1 MHAVARHSVTAAL
14 AVASLLGGAAVATAT
29 SATAA
34 EPRALATTA
43 PNDAPWVTGY
53 YAGWYWDQGYAPD
66 EIDMGDM
73 THFVFG
79 RVAPGG
85 GSLDG
90 EPGEIV
96 PGAGS
101 AHDPDASPYP
111 GTTVE
116 DAAVDFAHAAGTKA
130 LLMLGGDGFDG
141 RGFVASTDD
150 GIRATF
156 VENLVDY
163 LVEHDYD
170 GVDVDWENCI
180 GGEAWECGV
189 DISLEESVRRLT
201 ALLREIRA
209 EMATRPRY
217 ATTPG
222 IITYPGY
229 AVSINEL
236 DEDGHVDQWRVDV
249 ALLVDQYNLM
259 SYGIGTTWNGAN
271 WDSWF
276 SGALD
281 GETGTHPISIDSSID
296 AYVASGVPRER
307 LGMGIGFYGIYYG
320 PDITGPR
327 QNTDENDI
335 YETDD
340 NALAYERL
348 VAMGYLDHGER
359 HFDDEASSTYRLYP
373 GGYVPESDP
382 ARNPAG
388 MLSYEDE
395 QSIAAKGAY
404 TRAGNAGGTIIWTLN
419 YGALPDGTNPLLDA
433 VAESFLAVDPTA
445 PDAVVRVPDA
455 PASGWFGGPVT
466 IEFEGVDASGSGV
479 AQLEITIDGGEP
491 VVIDGAT
498 HELELSG
505 DGTHAVSLTVIDGT
519 GARTTTRAT
528 VRIDASAPVV
538 DIRSP
543 VASPDDASAAA
554 ALAAAALAPGEVT
567 QGATVLADFDCAD
580 PHSSITACTGSVADG
595 AALPTSELGE
605 RAFTVTATNGAGL
618 TTTHTVSYRVVAAP
632 SGAVPPPT
640 GLASTGAEPLSWLA
654 AACVLTT
661 MGLAAVAI
669 GGVRMRIRRRT

>member
-1 MHAVARHSVTAAL
+1 MSGRRGLVARSGRSTMHAVARRSVIAAL
-14 AVASLLGGAAVATAT
+14 VAVSLLSGAAAASASGSEPHPTAT
-29 SATAA
+29 GDPAGS
-34 EPRALATTA
+34 
-43 PNDAPWVTGY
+43 PWVTGY

-66 EIDMGDM
+66 LIDMSSM

-85 GSLDG
+85 GSLG
-90 EPGEIV
+90 GVPGEIV
-96 PGAGS
+96 HGALS
-101 AHDPDASPYP
+101 AQDPDASPYP

-116 DAAVDFAHAAGTKA
+116 DAAVGFAHDSGTKA
-130 LLMLGGDGFDG
+130 ILMLGGDGFDG

-163 LVEHDYD
+163 LVAHDYD

-189 DISLEESVRRLT
+189 DISQGEAVRRLT

-222 IITYPGY
+222 LVTYPGY
-229 AVSINEL
+229 AVSINDL
-236 DEDGHVDQWRVDV
+236 DEQGHVDAWRVEV
-249 ALLVDQYNLM
+249 ANLVDQYNLM
-259 SYGIGTTWNGAN
+259 TYGIGTTWNGAG

-307 LGMGIGFYGIYYG
+307 IGMGIGFYGIYYG

-335 YETDD
+335 YEVDD
-340 NALAYERL
+340 NALGYNEL
-348 VAMGYLDHGER
+348 VRMGYLAHGER
-359 HFDDEASSTYRLYP
+359 HFDEEASSTYRIYP
-373 GGYVPESDP
+373 GGYVPTVDP

-419 YGALPDGTNPLLDA
+419 YGALPDGSNPLLDA
-433 VAESFLAVDPTA
+433 VAAAFLAADPEDPA
-445 PDAVVRVPDA
+445 DPDAVVHVPDA
-455 PASGWFGGPVT
+455 PASGWFPGPVAV
-466 IEFEGVDASGSGV
+466 EFEGIDRSGSGIER
-479 AQLEITIDGGEP
+479 LEISIDDAAP
-491 VVIDGAT
+491 VVVEDST
-498 HELELSG
+498 HQLDVSG
-505 DGTHAVSLTVIDGT
+505 DGEHRIALTAVDAAGGT
-519 GARTTTRAT
+519 TTTRVT
-528 VRIDASAPVV
+528 LRIDASAPIVEV
-538 DIRSP
+538 RSP
-543 VASPDDASAAA
+543 AGAS
-554 ALAAAALAPGEVT
+554 LAPGEIA
-567 QGATVLADFDCAD
+567 QGSTVLADFDCVD
-580 PHSSITACTGSVADG
+580 PHSGVAACSGTVADG
-595 AALPTSELGE
+595 ARLATSELGE
-605 RAFTVTATNGAGL
+605 QLFTVTATNGAGL
-618 TTTHTVSYRVVAAP
+618 TSTRTISYRVVAAP
-632 SGAVPPPT
+632 SGGVIPAA
-640 GLASTGAEPLSWLA
+640 LASTGAAWLA
-654 AACVLTT
+654 PAA
-661 MGLAAVAI
+661 AALLLGAVGMALRA
-669 GGVRMRIRRRT
+669 GRRRRA

>member
-1 MHAVARHSVTAAL
+1 MHPIVRRALVAVAAAASV
-14 AVASLLGGAAVATAT
+14 
-29 SATAA
+29 
-34 EPRALATTA
+34 LATLGLASVPGAGVVPAAAATRGGT
-43 PNDAPWVTGY
+43 PWVTGY

-66 EIDMGDM
+66 QIDMDDM

-79 RVAPGG
+79 RVAPGD
-85 GSLDG
+85 GSLGG

-116 DAAVDFAHAAGTKA
+116 DAAIGFAHAAGTKA

-141 RGFVASTDD
+141 RGFVASTAD

-163 LVEHDYD
+163 LVAHDYD

-201 ALLREIRA
+201 ALLREVRA

-217 ATTPG
+217 AATPG

-236 DEDGHVDQWRVDV
+236 DEEGRVERWRVDV

-296 AYVASGVPRER
+296 AYVASGVPRGR
-307 LGMGIGFYGIYYG
+307 IGMGIGFYGIYYG

-359 HFDDEASSTYRLYP
+359 HFDEEASSTYRLYP
-373 GGYVPESDP
+373 GGYIPASDP

-395 QSIAAKGAY
+395 RSIAAKGAY

-419 YGALPDGTNPLLDA
+419 YGALPDGSNPLLDA
-433 VAESFLAVDPTA
+433 VASSFLAADPSA
-445 PDAVVRVPDA
+445 PQAGIRMPDA
-455 PASGWFGGPVT
+455 PASGWYADTVTVELEGRATGGPAIARLEVT
-466 IEFEGVDASGSGV
+466 VDDGDPV
-479 AQLEITIDGGEP
+479 AVP
-491 VVIDGAT
+491 GAT
-498 HELELSG
+498 HSLEVTG
-505 DGTHAVSLTVIDGT
+505 DGTHRIALTAVDEDGGT
-519 GARTTTRAT
+519 AT
-528 VRIDASAPVV
+528 ASAVVRIDSSAPVV
-538 DIRSP
+538 IIRSP
-543 VASPDDASAAA
+543 ASAS
-554 ALAAAALAPGEVT
+554 LAPGEVA
-567 QGATVLADFDCAD
+567 QGSTVHADYRCTD
-580 PHSSITACTGSVADG
+580 PHSGIVSCAGTVSDGSP
-595 AALPTSELGE
+595 LPSGELGE
-605 RAFTVTATNGAGL
+605 HEFTVVARNGAGL
-618 TTTHTVSYRVVAAP
+618 TTTQRVAYRVVAAP
-632 SGAVPPPT
+632 AGAPHPS
-640 GLASTGAEPLSWLA
+640 LAATGAAWAAPLALA
-654 AACVLTT
+654 VLL
-661 MGLAAVAI
+661 GGI
-669 GGVRMRIRRRT
+669 GTVLVLRRRRA